1 MADVVWSDATLH
13 ELVEIRA
20 YIAIFDPAAAG
31 RIVRKLQQAGDS
43 LAHFPRRGRISANGA
58 REMVTVP
65 PYILCY
71 DILGDMVTILHIRHG
86 CRRQATP

>member
-1 MADVVWSDATLH
+1 MADVVWSDAALH

-31 RIVRKLQQAGDS
+31 RIVTKLRQAGDS
-43 LAHFPRRGRISANGA
+43 LALYPRRGRLSADGA

-71 DILGDMVTILHIRHG
+71 DVLEDMVTILHIRHG
-86 CRRQATP
+86 RRQPAA